1 MGLEQVGQCIF
12 IEYEDDMIIV
22 DAGMEF
28 SANETLG
35 ADYIIPDIRY
45 IKERRKKLRGIVLS
59 HGHLD
64 HVGALRDLLPELDF
78 PTIYTTP
85 LTLGIV
91 QKTFEDKQDIQ
102 KIKYKIINPDTDIL
116 KL

>member
-1 MGLEQVGQCIF
+1 MGLEQVGQCMF
-12 IEYEDDMIIV
+12 IEYENDMIIV

-45 IKERRKKLRGIVLS
+45 VKENRKKLRGIVLS

-64 HVGALRDLLPELDF
+64 HVGALRDLLPEL
-78 PTIYTTP
+78 
-85 LTLGIV
+85 
-91 QKTFEDKQDIQ
+91 
-102 KIKYKIINPDTDIL
+102 
-116 KL
+116 